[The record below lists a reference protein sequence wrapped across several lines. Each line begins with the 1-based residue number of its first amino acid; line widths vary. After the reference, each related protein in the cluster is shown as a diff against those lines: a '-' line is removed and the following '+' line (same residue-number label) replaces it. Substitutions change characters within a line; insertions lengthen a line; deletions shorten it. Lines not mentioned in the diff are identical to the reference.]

1 MLRGMYFKFSL
12 NSGDA
17 IFKCYCFPNRNV
29 SFSEK
34 ETPLN
39 YVNTICI
46 LSVFVNI
53 DEFQFNKALKK

>member
-1 MLRGMYFKFSL
+1 MFRGIYLKCSL
-12 NSGDA
+12 SSDDA
-17 IFKCYCFPNRNV
+17 IFKCYCIPNRNL

-39 YVNTICI
+39 YVNIIST

-53 DEFQFNKALKK
+53 DQFQSNKALKK